1 MATALNQSV
10 ADWAFK
16 QLYGGRIDPKALVRK
31 KPLMQWARHE
41 KNFVNKDMKIPCPY
55 VNPQGIGP
63 TNADAVTAA
72 AASEGVQFT
81 LPQRHHYGY
90 GRLEG
95 EVVRNTLEGGD
106 TSQFVNVL
114 DKEVKGATESLGVEI
129 HQRMYGA
136 RTGIRSFLS
145 STGAINTTTW
155 FLAKPEDAQFYEI
168 NMQLVLVDPA
178 TGNIRVGT
186 AVTVTKVDAVN
197 GQLTC
202 SANPNTFTSAA
213 AGDGIARSKFATA
226 SGGVDLDGL
235 SGWAPSGTISGSDS
249 FLGVN
254 RSVYPTR
261 LAGVYVDCRQD
272 NIRGGFIKAKA
283 RAEAQVG
290 SNLYDSDSPFFINP
304 KNLAQITQSIEQSK
318 IVKLDLDD
326 KYGIGL
332 KAVEVMGHK
341 FIRDAMCPVDT
352 TFMVGPNAW
361 ARLTCGDQPRME
373 DQGGQ
378 KFFFDFDTGLLK
390 FSLVHDGN
398 TGAYE
403 PYNITRVDLPTAP
416 L

>member
-16 QLYGGRIDPKALVRK
+16 QLYGGRIDPKTLVRK

-41 KNFVNKDMKIPCPY
+41 KNFVNKDIKIPCPY
-55 VNPQGIGP
+55 VNPQGIGS
-63 TNADAVTAA
+63 TNAEAVNNA

-81 LPQRHHYGY
+81 ITQRHHYGY

-106 TSQFVNVL
+106 TSQFVNVM
-114 DKEVKGATESLGVEI
+114 DREVKGATESIGVEV
-129 HQRMYGA
+129 HQRMYGT
-136 RTGIRSFLS
+136 RTGVRSSLS
-145 STGAINTTTW
+145 LTGAINSTTW

-168 NMQLVLVDPA
+168 NMKLVLVNPA
-178 TGNIRVGT
+178 TGFVRAGT
-186 AVTVTKVDAVN
+186 AVNVTKVDAIA
-197 GQLTC
+197 GTLTC
-202 SANPNTFTSAA
+202 SANPDTFTSAA
-213 AGDGIARSKFATA
+213 AGDGIARSSFANGA
-226 SGGVDLDGL
+226 GGVDLDGL
-235 SGWAPSGTISGSDS
+235 SAWAPAVVSGADS
-249 FLGVN
+249 FNGVN
-254 RSVYPTR
+254 RSIYRTR
-261 LAGVYVDCRQD
+261 LAGVYVDATND
-272 NIRGGFIKAKA
+272 NIRAGFIKAKA
-283 RAEAQVG
+283 RGEAQVG
-290 SNLYDSDSPFFINP
+290 SLFEPDSPFFINP
-304 KNLAQITQSIEQSK
+304 KNLAQIVQSVEQTRVQSVEIE
-318 IVKLDLDD
+318 D

-332 KAVEVMGHK
+332 KAVDVMGHR

-352 TFMVGPNAW
+352 SFLVGTNAF

-398 TGAYE
+398 CGAYE
-403 PYNITRVDLPTAP
+403 PFNVMRVDMPTQP